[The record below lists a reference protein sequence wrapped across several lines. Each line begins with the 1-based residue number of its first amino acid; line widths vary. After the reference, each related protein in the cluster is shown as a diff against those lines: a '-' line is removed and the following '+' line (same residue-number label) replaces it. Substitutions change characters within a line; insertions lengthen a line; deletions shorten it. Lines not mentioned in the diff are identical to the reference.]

1 VLRWPPP
8 ALGPFP
14 ARGPLPAIGPIA
26 GAVWGLAAVY
36 TGLQVV
42 LPIFN
47 VSNFSYRLA
56 LVPDHLQARVLSVYR
71 LFGWGMVPLGLL
83 AAGAL
88 LQTVNVVATVAILA
102 LVQLV
107 IAASVTRSAPLRQA
121 PALASLASRA
131 REPHD

>member
-1 VLRWPPP
+1 
-8 ALGPFP
+8 
-14 ARGPLPAIGPIA
+14 
-26 GAVWGLAAVY
+26 VWGLAAVY